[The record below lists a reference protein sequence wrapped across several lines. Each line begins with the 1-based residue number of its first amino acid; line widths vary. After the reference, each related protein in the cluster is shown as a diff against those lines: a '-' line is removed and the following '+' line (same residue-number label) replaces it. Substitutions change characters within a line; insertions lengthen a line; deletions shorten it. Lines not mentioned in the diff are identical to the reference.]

1 MTSAGHDRVA
11 HDTED
16 GQLGTAGED
25 TRSADGELLALLAA
39 GGDLNSFLG
48 DLVHLAARQVQ
59 HAEACGLTLTRDG
72 SGVTV
77 ASTGQLADRAD
88 ERQYEVDAGPCL
100 ESMRTGS
107 VVRVDDMA
115 TEERWSPYPA
125 RAAQLGV
132 RSSLSLPLVVEG
144 RSSGALNLYATQPEG
159 FSAED
164 EATAARWA
172 EQATGAL
179 AVALRIADS
188 DSRAESLLGGLDTRT
203 TIGQAVGL
211 LMAQERCTS
220 EQAFDLLR
228 IASQR
233 RNVKLRD
240 VAASVVTAFEQQVAD
255 PPGRW

>member
-1 MTSAGHDRVA
+1 V
-11 HDTED
+11 
-16 GQLGTAGED
+16 GTAGED
-25 TRSADGELLALLAA
+25 PRSTDGELLALLAA
-39 GGDLNSFLG
+39 GGDLRSFLG
-48 DLVHLAARQVQ
+48 DLVHLAARQVR

-77 ASTGQLADRAD
+77 ASTGPLADRAD
-88 ERQYEVDAGPCL
+88 ERQYEVGVGPCL
-100 ESMRTGS
+100 EAMRSGR
-107 VVRVDDMA
+107 VVRVGDMA
-115 TEERWSPYPA
+115 TEERWAPYPA

-144 RSSGALNLYATQPEG
+144 HSSGALNLYATQPEG

-164 EATAARWA
+164 EATAAGWA

-188 DSRAESLLGGLDTRT
+188 DSRAESLLGGLDSRA

-211 LMAQERCTS
+211 LMARERCTA

-240 VAASVVTAFEQQVAD
+240 VAAGVVAAFEEGLAD
-255 PPGRW
+255 RRERW